1 MNIFDK
7 YLEIIYKLIKDESDK
22 GKLIL
27 PHKLNSITVEIP
39 PEKFDCDLSTN
50 VAMVLGKINKK
61 PPLILAEQIKK
72 RLSEVLDINEI
83 KIVKPGFIN
92 IKLKKDYWG
101 LFTKDILSNSKD
113 FGVNLKEKKISY
125 LIEFVSANPTG
136 PLHVG
141 HCRGAIL
148 GDVLSNLLIFNKH
161 NVTKEYY
168 VNDYGNQILFFTKS
182 VFLRI
187 REILFKEPFPFDNP
201 DLYPGDYLIEIS
213 NNIINNNSKLKFDNF
228 ETISEKLTEISVNE
242 SLKIIK
248 NNLNNLGIKHDN
260 FVSEKSIVSN
270 KEVDKVIKKLKQKN
284 LLYKGT
290 ISAPERKQSNDYK
303 IREQTLFKST
313 EFGDDKDRALQKSD
327 NTWTYFASDAAYHN
341 NKVERN
347 FDKLINILGSDHT
360 GYVKRITSLV
370 EALSNNKDQLV
381 CKVSQLVKLI
391 KDGKPFKMS
400 KRKGDYITVE
410 DLISEVGKDA
420 TRFIM
425 LNRSSDVELDFDFE
439 KVKEKTKDNPI
450 YYVQYCYARISSVYR
465 KLNKNI
471 DDTININSNLNF
483 GVEEIKVLRKISEW
497 PKCVEISC
505 NKLEPHRIT
514 TYLYELASEFHYY
527 WNLGKNDESKR
538 FIINNSI
545 KLEKLVFLK
554 VVSLVIK
561 SGMNI
566 LGVETPEEM

>member
-7 YLEIIYKLIKDESDK
+7 YLEIIYKLIKDESEN

-83 KIVKPGFIN
+83 TIVKPGFIN

-201 DLYPGDYLIEIS
+201 DLYLSLIH
-213 NNIINNNSKLKFDNF
+213 
-228 ETISEKLTEISVNE
+228 ISE
-242 SLKIIK
+242 
-248 NNLNNLGIKHDN
+248 
-260 FVSEKSIVSN
+260 
-270 KEVDKVIKKLKQKN
+270 
-284 LLYKGT
+284 
-290 ISAPERKQSNDYK
+290 P
-303 IREQTLFKST
+303 
-313 EFGDDKDRALQKSD
+313 
-327 NTWTYFASDAAYHN
+327 
-341 NKVERN
+341 
-347 FDKLINILGSDHT
+347 
-360 GYVKRITSLV
+360 
-370 EALSNNKDQLV
+370 
-381 CKVSQLVKLI
+381 
-391 KDGKPFKMS
+391 
-400 KRKGDYITVE
+400 
-410 DLISEVGKDA
+410 
-420 TRFIM
+420 TR
-425 LNRSSDVELDFDFE
+425 R
-439 KVKEKTKDNPI
+439 
-450 YYVQYCYARISSVYR
+450 
-465 KLNKNI
+465 
-471 DDTININSNLNF
+471 
-483 GVEEIKVLRKISEW
+483 
-497 PKCVEISC
+497 
-505 NKLEPHRIT
+505 
-514 TYLYELASEFHYY
+514 
-527 WNLGKNDESKR
+527 
-538 FIINNSI
+538 
-545 KLEKLVFLK
+545 
-554 VVSLVIK
+554 
-561 SGMNI
+561 
-566 LGVETPEEM
+566 

>member
-39 PEKFDCDLSTN
+39 PEKFDSDLSTN

-92 IKLKKDYWG
+92 IKLKNDYWG

-228 ETISEKLTEISVNE
+228 ETVSEKLTEISVNE

-370 EALSNNKDQLV
+370 EALSNNKDKLV

-545 KLEKLVFLK
+545 ELEKLVFLK